1 MKIVMFL
8 VSTFRQ
14 ALAFIWRA
22 QIGPRCLVQ
31 PHVRRSGHAHWLE
44 DTGGTHRSETFHRFD
59 DGRILLRDG
68 GPHHRQVLQ
77 QLGPTSLASL
87 RYPVAVH
94 LVDPFI
100 ENRAGQLPE

>member
-8 VSTFRQ
+8 VSTFHQ
-14 ALAFIWRA
+14 ALAFIWGA
-22 QIGPRCLVQ
+22 QIGLRRLVQ
-31 PHVRRSGHAHWLE
+31 PHIGRSGAGRRSEAGA
-44 DTGGTHRSETFHRFD
+44 THRTEAVHAFD

-68 GPHHRQVLQ
+68 GPHHRQVPQ

-94 LVDPFI
+94 LVDPSI
-100 ENRAGQLPE
+100 EDWTGQLSE